1 MYSIALFSINIFF
14 RTGDWWKNY
23 DYPTPASFTHCLS
36 SNMYLNIVG
45 MKGPIEMYKGWRITL
60 NFKRRGVISG
70 CTDEKGL
77 ECREEKKQEGVY
89 PFQMMDWFHCRYNLS
104 FACEGTAV
112 HPNTHYG

>member
-1 MYSIALFSINIFF
+1 
-14 RTGDWWKNY
+14 
-23 DYPTPASFTHCLS
+23 
-36 SNMYLNIVG
+36 MYLNIVG